1 LEITNNIV
9 YFCGGGAL
17 ETLKLNNMSRQER
30 ETAWRLINNYRFH
43 SNETGFL
50 EWKDFTPTYVKELFS
65 TLINQTK

>member
-1 LEITNNIV
+1 
-9 YFCGGGAL
+9 
-17 ETLKLNNMSRQER
+17 MSRQER